1 MKGLLSYKAEFE
13 SEGTRY
19 HELKELQSIA
29 KDVPV
34 SVKIGG
40 CEAIRDLYD
49 CQDLGITTVVAP
61 MIETSY
67 AASKFVGALKK
78 VYNVEPKS
86 YINIE
91 THTAY
96 KNIDTILDVITP
108 DLNGIVFGRVD
119 YVSSLGMSR
128 ESVNDSAI
136 LTVVKDV
143 KKRCDDYGLDFIL
156 GGAVSFDSIPFLQEV
171 GSKFETRKCIF
182 DPSSANVSTL
192 IEAIRFELRWL
203 KTIQSDDRMRIMML
217 EKRLNKSLATKH
229 ANISNQ
235 ELEDR

>member
-1 MKGLLSYKAEFE
+1 MKGLISYKAEFE

-19 HELKELQSIA
+19 DELIKLQSIA

-49 CQDLGITTVVAP
+49 CYDLGITTIVAP

-67 AASKFVGALKK
+67 AASKFVDALKR
-78 VYNVEPKS
+78 VYDIKHKS

-91 THTAY
+91 THTAVT
-96 KNIDTILDVITP
+96 NLDSILEIISPHLD
-108 DLNGIVFGRVD
+108 GIVFGRVD
-119 YVSSLGMSR
+119 YVSSLGMNR
-128 ESVNDSAI
+128 DSVNTDEVLSIAKNI
-136 LTVVKDV
+136 HNKC
-143 KKRCDDYGLDFIL
+143 KQSGLDFIL

-182 DPSSANVSTL
+182 DSSSATVSTL
-192 IEAIRFELRWL
+192 TEAIMFELQWL
-203 KTIQSDDRMRIMML
+203 KTIQSNDRIRIMML
-217 EKRLNKSLATKH
+217 EKRLNKSLAKTH
-229 ANISNQ
+229 ANIPIKKF
-235 ELEDR
+235 EDR

>member
-78 VYNVEPKS
+78 IYKVKPKS

-96 KNIDTILDVITP
+96 KNIDTILDVVTP
-108 DLNGIVFGRVD
+108 DLNGLVFGRVD
-119 YVSSLGMSR
+119 YVSSLGMDR
-128 ESVNDSAI
+128 DSVNDSAV

-156 GGAVSFDSIPFLQEV
+156 GGAVSFDSIPFLQDV
-171 GSKFETRKCIF
+171 GCKFETRKCIF
-182 DPSSANVSTL
+182 DSSSATVSTL
-192 IEAIRFELRWL
+192 TEAIMFELQWL
-203 KTIQSDDRMRIMML
+203 KTIQSNDKIRIMML
-217 EKRLNKSLATKH
+217 EKRLNKSLATTH

-235 ELEDR
+235 KHEDR